1 MSTNSKQLKITL
13 FLLIAAGAMAGGWW
27 FFSTPVQGQST
38 TPKDKPEQRVKVQSE
53 VAVKRDLPEV
63 LSVTGFV
70 TPLKTVD
77 IRSQVVATVQSVNVL
92 EGQTVRA
99 GQSIFSLD
107 ERGARADSEKLAAQ
121 LVKDQV
127 AIDEAQRML
136 ARNTELFAKNFVSKS
151 IVDTSNSVVEAAQAA
166 LKADRAALA
175 SGQVAVDYRRLT
187 APIAG
192 RVGEIKVHVGSLVQP
207 GGVDALT
214 TISQMDPINVTFS
227 IPERYVRSLLAEQR
241 AGTVSVTVQVGD
253 EKLAGK
259 LSFIDNAIDATVGG
273 IKARAVF
280 DNPQMILWPGALVD
294 VSLTLKTITGAIV
307 ISPRAVQV
315 GPSGQFV
322 YVIGEDEKVTAQPV
336 KIEYLATG
344 GAAVSGLKEGSR
356 VVTEGGQNL
365 RPGLKIAE
373 AKVAPSSE
381 KAAPRE
387 AAQ

>member
-1 MSTNSKQLKITL
+1 MSINSTPLKVT
-13 FLLIAAGAMAGGWW
+13 LLILIGVGTAACGWW
-27 FFSTPVQGQST
+27 FFSTPVRGQST
-38 TPKDKPEQRVKVQSE
+38 MPKDKPEQLVKVLSE

-151 IVDTSNSVVEAAQAA
+151 IVDTSISAVEAAQAA

-192 RVGEIKVHVGSLVQP
+192 RVGEIKVHLGSLVQP

-227 IPERYVRSLLAEQR
+227 IPERYVRSLIAEQR

-253 EKLAGK
+253 EKLDGK

-294 VSLTLKTITGAIV
+294 VSLALKTMTGAVV

-322 YVIGEDEKVTAQPV
+322 YVIGADEKVTSQPI

-344 GAAVSGLKEGSR
+344 AAAVSGLKEGSR

-365 RPGLKIAE
+365 RPGLKIVE
-373 AKVAPSSE
+373 AKAAPSIE
-381 KAAPRE
+381 KAARTE
-387 AAQ
+387 AEQ